1 MMSVNWLNPVIVGL
15 ALVTRSVGV
24 AQVPA
29 QDQSLPFSC
38 ATFSPDV
45 SAADLRERFG
55 EEHVQTARVPWGGA
69 EGDYNEGTVLFG
81 DDPNAKL
88 EIFWRDTTGK
98 RNPGWVSVRGDR
110 SRWRTPAGV
119 TLGTH
124 LQVLETVN
132 AGPFRLLG
140 FGTDVSGTVMSW
152 SNGRLAA
159 QDSAACRVR
168 LHSGRHGRAQETDA
182 LRCLPVDRRTRVLIG
197 PSGDA
202 IAESVGLRAVS
213 SVPLKPPANR
223 RLQPAADLPSIK

>member
-1 MMSVNWLNPVIVGL
+1 MMRVNWLNPVIVGL
-15 ALVTRSVGV
+15 ALVISSVGA
-24 AQVPA
+24 AQVPTR
-29 QDQSLPFSC
+29 DRSLPFSC
-38 ATFSPDV
+38 ATFSADV

-81 DDPNAKL
+81 KDPNTRL
-88 EIFWRDTTGK
+88 EIFWRDTPGK
-98 RNPGWVSVRGDR
+98 RNPEWVSVRGDR

-124 LQVLETVN
+124 LRMLQTLN

-159 QDSAACRVR
+159 QDSAECRVR
-168 LHSGRHGRAQETDA
+168 LRLGLARESTRDGRSPLFRQ
-182 LRCLPVDRRTRVLIG
+182 LIG
-197 PSGDA
+197 EREFSSGHPAMQSLNPSVY
-202 IAESVGLRAVS
+202 ELF
-213 SVPLKPPANR
+213 
-223 RLQPAADLPSIK
+223 LQYR